1 MRDLR
6 VRELIEGGVRT
17 VGRNDK
23 VSDADALMER
33 HRIRHL
39 PVLDEDGSLAG
50 ILSRRDVSRTTLQ
63 RGFGYGEV
71 AREKIFARLLVKEV
85 MTNRVETVAP
95 DALAADAARRMM
107 ELKIG
112 CLVVVEGDRIVGILT
127 ETDFVRQVAR
137 TGGPRRE

>member
-1 MRDLR
+1 MKELR
-6 VRELIEGGVRT
+6 VRELIEGGVVQT

-50 ILSRRDVSRTTLQ
+50 ILSRRDVSPTALKRT
-63 RGFGYGEV
+63 FGYGD
-71 AREKIFARLLVKEV
+71 AALEKIFTNLLVKEV
-85 MTNRVETVAP
+85 MTNRVETIAP

-112 CLVVVEGDRIVGILT
+112 CLVVVKDDRIVGILT

-137 TGGPRRE
+137 EG